1 MFRLS
6 SNARPA
12 TKVLVMTGRTGDFPA
27 LSEGSRAVL
36 VRLLVHGPASRA
48 DLARR
53 LRLSPAS
60 LTRIVRTLEDGGL
73 VVESETAVPQR
84 MGRPS
89 QAMDVNVDAVHL
101 IGIKLLADEINLVR
115 TDMRSAVLAHRS
127 ITLPT
132 LPFEVAIDKIA
143 EAVQAETAVDPAV
156 ATIGISLA
164 GPVDPHSDVVAQSP
178 FLGWENV
185 ALAASVHERTGLP
198 TVIENDVRALTAAEH
213 WFGAAA
219 GATDFALITIGA
231 GIGCGIVIDDRLVD
245 GNIGAAGQVGHLP
258 VTASGPLC
266 ERGHRGCARSF
277 LSSNA
282 MVAQASGILGR
293 PDLTYDELVSMAK
306 NGDRVASRVVR
317 DAGYALGTIVGL
329 VTAIT
334 APSKIIIS
342 GEGVTMVPLVMDVV
356 EERARDIE
364 HWAVPEVP
372 IEAASFGFM
381 EWARG
386 AAVIALQQL
395 LESAIGPT

>member
-1 MFRLS
+1 
-6 SNARPA
+6 
-12 TKVLVMTGRTGDFPA
+12 VLDMTGRPESFPA
-27 LSEGSRAVL
+27 LSEGSRAAL

-60 LTRIVRTLEDGGL
+60 LTRIIRSLEDGGL
-73 VVESETAVPQR
+73 AVESETVVPQR

-101 IGIKLLADEINLVR
+101 VGIKLVAGEINLVR
-115 TDMRSAVLAHRS
+115 TDMRSTVLAHRT
-127 ITLPT
+127 IPLQTEP
-132 LPFEVAIDKIA
+132 VDAAIDHIT
-143 EAVQAETAVDPAV
+143 EAVKAEVAVDPSV
-156 ATIGISLA
+156 ATVGISLA
-164 GPVDPHSDVVAQSP
+164 GPVNPRSDVVVQSP

-185 ALAASVHERTGLP
+185 PLAQRVYERTGLP

-219 GATDFALITIGA
+219 GSTDFALVTMGA
-231 GIGCGIVIDDRLVD
+231 GIACGVVIDDRLVD
-245 GNIGAAGQVGHLP
+245 GHIGTAGALQ
-258 VTASGPLC
+258 
-266 ERGHRGCARSF
+266 
-277 LSSNA
+277 
-282 MVAQASGILGR
+282 R
-293 PDLTYDELVSMAK
+293 PDLSYDELISMAEQD
-306 NGDRVASRVVR
+306 DRVASRVVH
-317 DAGYALGTIVGL
+317 DAGYALGTVIGL
-329 VTAIT
+329 IAAIT
-334 APSKIIIS
+334 APSKVLIS

-356 EERARDIE
+356 RSRAREIE

-372 IEAASFGFM
+372 IGIARFGFM

>member
-1 MFRLS
+1 
-6 SNARPA
+6 
-12 TKVLVMTGRTGDFPA
+12 MTGRPESFPA
-27 LSEGSRAVL
+27 LSEGSRAAL

-60 LTRIVRTLEDGGL
+60 LTRIIRSLEDGGL
-73 VVESETAVPQR
+73 AVESETVVPQR

-101 IGIKLLADEINLVR
+101 VGIKLVAGEINLVR
-115 TDMRSAVLAHRS
+115 TDMRSTVLAHRT
-127 ITLPT
+127 IPLQTEP
-132 LPFEVAIDKIA
+132 VDAAIDHIT
-143 EAVQAETAVDPAV
+143 EAVKAEVAVDPSV
-156 ATIGISLA
+156 ATVGISLA
-164 GPVDPHSDVVAQSP
+164 GPVNPRSDVVVQSP

-185 ALAASVHERTGLP
+185 PLAQRVYERTGLP

-219 GATDFALITIGA
+219 GSTDFALVTIGA
-231 GIGCGIVIDDRLVD
+231 GIGCGVVIDDQLVD
-245 GNIGAAGQVGHLP
+245 GHIGAAGQVGHLP

-266 ERGHRGCARSF
+266 ERGHRGCVRSY
-277 LSSNA
+277 LSSSA
-282 MVAQASGILGR
+282 MVTQAAGALQR
-293 PDLTYDELVSMAK
+293 PDLSYDEVISH
-306 NGDRVASRVVR
+306 
-317 DAGYALGTIVGL
+317 DAGYALGTVIGL
-329 VTAIT
+329 IAAIT
-334 APSKIIIS
+334 APSKVLIS

-356 EERARDIE
+356 QSRAREIE

-372 IEAASFGFM
+372 IEIARFGFM